1 MDLGKSLID
10 SAIGVRKVNLHV
22 QPKVQYEL
30 WIRQF
35 HDQTIDESRF
45 SEYISKIDES
55 VSHYDLKWIVGG
67 DNCDV
72 YVGVNF
78 GQFQIGV
85 LQVPNVDI
93 LSGNRGIRWS
103 PNNV

>member
-35 HDQTIDESRF
+35 HDRSIDESRF

-55 VSHYDLKWIVGG
+55 VSHYDLKWIVG
-67 DNCDV
+67 V
-72 YVGVNF
+72 TIVTFMLASILVNF
-78 GQFQIGV
+78 
-85 LQVPNVDI
+85 
-93 LSGNRGIRWS
+93 R
-103 PNNV
+103 